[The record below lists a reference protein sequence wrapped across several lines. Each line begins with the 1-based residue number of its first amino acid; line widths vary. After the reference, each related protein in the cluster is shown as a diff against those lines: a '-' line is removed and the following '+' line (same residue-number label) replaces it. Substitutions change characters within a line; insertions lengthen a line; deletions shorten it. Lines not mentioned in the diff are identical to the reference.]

1 MNTPLI
7 LVAAILTGVFMAA
20 DAGAAERPPVKL
32 DRKVVGFWKSDQAR
46 ILDSEQMTA
55 ALGAAVG
62 QKPEKPVPTDKTA
75 EQILAVLLAEE
86 KDAIGVHVETALAA
100 LGATAGFAC
109 QMAIRDGFIA
119 KGLIAEDKALVV
131 IGTKSGETFYTG
143 PLLNTCLTTTK
154 KGQYSVWSM
163 VAGAVQKLGAPIPD
177 ITPLFSE
184 SAGAMGSY
192 TYGAS
197 RIKAPHQPNRRYEE
211 LLVKYWN
218 VFRNRMAA
226 DGQDPTIWPLILGQ
240 AAQQLVFMAK
250 DKLPPALSAEIVM
263 DAAVSMSRLDPARI
277 HEASLRE

>member
-1 MNTPLI
+1 MNKILT
-7 LVAAILTGVFMAA
+7 LVAAILAGVFMAGGA
-20 DAGAAERPPVKL
+20 SAAERPQVKL
-32 DRKVVGFWKSDQAR
+32 DRDADGFWKSDQAR
-46 ILDSEQMTA
+46 LLDSAQMTTALA
-55 ALGAAVG
+55 AAAE
-62 QKPEKPVPTDKTA
+62 QKLEKAVPADKTA

-86 KDAIGVHVETALAA
+86 KDVIGVHVETALAA

-119 KGLIAEDKALVV
+119 KGMIAEDKAFVV

-143 PLLNTCLTTTK
+143 PLLNTCLTTTQ
-154 KGQYSVWSM
+154 KGQYSVWSL

-184 SAGAMGSY
+184 SAGAMGSH

-218 VFRNRMAA
+218 VFRNRMVA
-226 DGQDPTIWPLILGQ
+226 DGQDPTIWPLILAQ

-263 DAAVSMSRLDPARI
+263 DAAVAMSRLDPARV